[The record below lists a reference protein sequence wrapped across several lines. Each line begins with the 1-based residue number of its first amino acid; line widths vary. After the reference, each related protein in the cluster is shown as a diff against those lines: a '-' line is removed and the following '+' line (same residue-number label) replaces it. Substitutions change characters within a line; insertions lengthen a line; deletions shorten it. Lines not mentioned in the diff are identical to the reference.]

1 MQIQNNITRIS
12 LPVEEFGTHGIVYLD
27 ATEAKLKRERKF
39 AFRNLERIIKLY
51 KLLPQDHVILSI
63 GRALT
68 SDGVVTIE
76 ITTKRMKK
84 DATKKL

>member
-1 MQIQNNITRIS
+1 MLTQNNITRIS
-12 LPVEEFGTHGIVYLD
+12 MPVEEFGTHGITYLD
-27 ATEAKLKRERKF
+27 ATEAKLKRERRF
-39 AFRNLERIIKLY
+39 AFKNLERIIKLY

-76 ITTKRMKK
+76 ITTKEG
-84 DATKKL
+84 

>member
-1 MQIQNNITRIS
+1 MQTQNNITRIS
-12 LPVEEFGTHGIVYLD
+12 MPVEEFGIYGMSYLN

-39 AFRNLERIIKLY
+39 AFKNLERIIKLY
-51 KLLPQDHVILSI
+51 KLLPVNHVILSI

-76 ITTKRMKK
+76 ITTQRMKQHE
-84 DATKKL
+84 D